1 MIAMLRPKV
10 LKVTP
15 KEDYTLLVEYENNEK
30 KIFDVKPYFNFKPF
44 IELKNLVLF
53 KTVKVGGL
61 SIEWLNGQDICPD
74 DLYYNSVSVN

>member
-1 MIAMLRPKV
+1 MLRPKV